1 MKLHRLTGAASLAAA
16 ILVGPAAVA
25 APDCFEND
33 CDVRIVSPPDGS
45 LLSTS
50 MPKFFGY
57 AAPNAEVELIAN
69 CERHLIT
76 ADAEGRWVWAPA
88 APLNDGV
95 QRIAARADNKTSEIN
110 LEIDTL
116 PPAVTILSPVA
127 DSTRTA
133 LNLVARGQVEPG
145 AELEVTLDGEPV
157 EVTVDP
163 DGTWIHVGAREVI
176 DGDHAITAIARDRA
190 GNFSATKVG
199 FHVDRRAPAVH
210 ISSPRAGFIASAPN
224 AIAGFAESGAK
235 LRIQGPGVDT
245 ELVVPA
251 SGRWVHPLP
260 PVGEGNHHYRV
271 VATDSVGWSAE
282 DMVEVVVD
290 TTAPA
295 LAVAQTF
302 DRPVSESLLRL
313 SGSAEP
319 NSVVTIE
326 TELGEIGS
334 DKVSA
339 TGRWEVVTHE
349 PLPDGLHGLVITST
363 DRAGNA
369 TFMMTSVL
377 VDTIA
382 PLLDLNDI
390 FDSGKTIKVSGFAEP
405 RALVDVYVN
414 DEVAAMTLAGGDGRW
429 TAEVVAPEG
438 LVNLEVVALDAAG
451 NTTTLTHRLRSSQTE
466 VAAVDGGCSG
476 SGQAPALMV
485 ALLSLFGLAL
495 RRQRA

>member
-1 MKLHRLTGAASLAAA
+1 M
-16 ILVGPAAVA
+16 
-25 APDCFEND
+25 
-33 CDVRIVSPPDGS
+33 
-45 LLSTS
+45 
-50 MPKFFGY
+50 
-57 AAPNAEVELIAN
+57 
-69 CERHLIT
+69 
-76 ADAEGRWVWAPA
+76 
-88 APLNDGV
+88 
-95 QRIAARADNKTSEIN
+95 
-110 LEIDTL
+110 
-116 PPAVTILSPVA
+116 
-127 DSTRTA
+127 
-133 LNLVARGQVEPG
+133 
-145 AELEVTLDGEPV
+145 TLDGEPV

-163 DGTWIHVGAREVI
+163 DGTWIHVGAREVM